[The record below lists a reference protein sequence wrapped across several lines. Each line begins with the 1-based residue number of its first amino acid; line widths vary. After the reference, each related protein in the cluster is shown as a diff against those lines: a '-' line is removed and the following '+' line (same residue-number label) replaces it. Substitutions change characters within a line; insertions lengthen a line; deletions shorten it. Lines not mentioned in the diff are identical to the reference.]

1 MKTRAA
7 VLVWAL
13 ATVAGAQ
20 TTIRPGGGG
29 GSSTITAGTTAT
41 SGCTDGGFLY
51 SLTSLIRCGAV
62 LTTDGTNVIT
72 ASLAGSSAANGDIT
86 INGTTSATKTT
97 SYVNLQDTGGNV
109 GIGTAA
115 PDSPLHV
122 SSAGA
127 GVVRL
132 ARFQNPTV
140 SGYSSIVL
148 GNSSGTSYWEAWSAD
163 GPGTGGVGNPS
174 NFGFSLFTNGRDNP
188 RLNVASTGAITIG
201 TSSLGTSV
209 VPLTVTP
216 GTGSTA
222 NMINATNS
230 GGTPVW
236 SIGKAGTPV
245 YASGIPAVSNTSANS
260 CGTTAATIAGTAET
274 GIITVGATSGTSCT
288 VTFAVAAPTR
298 RQCVVTNETTGVAVK
313 ATYSSSTVSLFAGT
327 FAASDVLAYICQVY

>member
-13 ATVAGAQ
+13 AAVAGAQ

-51 SLTSLIRCGAV
+51 SLTSLIRCGSLMV
-62 LTTDGTNVIT
+62 TDGTNVIT
-72 ASLAGSSAANGDIT
+72 ASIAGSSAANGSIT

-97 SYVNLQDTGGNV
+97 SYINLQDTGGNV
-109 GIGTAA
+109 GIGVAA

-122 SSAGA
+122 VKSGA
-127 GVVRL
+127 GVVQL
-132 ARFQNPTV
+132 ARFQNTTT

-148 GNSSGTSYWEAWSAD
+148 GSNGSANYWEAYGFD
-163 GPGTGGVGNPS
+163 GGGTGGVGNPAS
-174 NFGFSLFTNGRDNP
+174 YGFNIFTGGRANT
-188 RLNVASTGAITIG
+188 RINVSGVGATTIG
-201 TSSLGTSV
+201 NSALGTSV

-216 GTGSTA
+216 GTGNTA
-222 NMINATNS
+222 NIINVTNS

-236 SIGKAGTPV
+236 FIGKAGTPV

-274 GIITVGATSGTSCT
+274 GIVTVGATSGTSCT
-288 VTFAVAAPTR
+288 MTFAVAAPNR

-313 ATYSSSTVSLFAGT
+313 ATYSSTTVSLFAGT